1 VKLGLALPSFVED
14 PEIPLEVARAADAA
28 DLDAVFAYD
37 HLFRLER
44 GTRRPALE
52 GVALLG
58 AVAAATS
65 RIAVGSLVFRAWLRP
80 PASLAA
86 AISTL
91 VRIAPGRMIATI
103 GAGDSQSREENE
115 SFGLGFGTM
124 QDRVDSLRAAVSAAH
139 DVGARVWVGG
149 HAKSVRRIAAEE
161 AQGWN
166 AWGGDVD
173 QFASQVEETRAMGAR
188 PDFDCTWGGLV
199 VLDEDDTR
207 ARAKA
212 ARLGA
217 SDQVIVG
224 GPATVAA
231 ALARYGAVG
240 ADWVIVAPLDS
251 RDPENARLLGEQV
264 KPLLGP

>member
-1 VKLGLALPSFVED
+1 VKLGLTLPSFVED
-14 PEIPLEVARAADAA
+14 AAIPIDVARVAD
-28 DLDAVFAYD
+28 DVGVDGVFVYD

-44 GTRRPALE
+44 GMRRPALE
-52 GVALLG
+52 GVSLLG

-65 RIAVGSLVFRAWLRP
+65 KVAVGALVFRAALRP

-86 AISTL
+86 AIATV

-124 QDRVDSLRAAVSAAH
+124 PDRVDALRAAVVAAQTA
-139 DVGARVWVGG
+139 GARLWVGG
-149 HAKSVRRIAAEE
+149 HAKSVRQVAAEH

-173 QFASQVEETRAMGAR
+173 QFASQVGETRSMGVS
-188 PDFDCTWGGLV
+188 PGFECTWGGLV
-199 VLDEDDTR
+199 VLGEDDAA

-212 ARLGA
+212 ERLGA
-217 SDQVIVG
+217 SDRVIVG

-240 ADWVIVAPLDS
+240 ADWLIVAPLDS
-251 RDPENARLLGEQV
+251 RDPENARLLAEQV
-264 KPLLGP
+264 KPLLAP

>member
-1 VKLGLALPSFVED
+1 MKLGLTLPSFVED
-14 PEIPLEVARAADAA
+14 PEIPLDVARAADTAG
-28 DLDAVFAYD
+28 LDGVFVYD

-52 GVALLG
+52 GVSLLG

-65 RIAVGSLVFRAWLRP
+65 QAAVGALVFRAWLRP

-86 AISTL
+86 AITTV

-124 QDRVDSLRAAVSAAH
+124 KDRVDALRAAVTAAQGG
-139 DVGARVWVGG
+139 GARIWVGG
-149 HAKSVRRIAAEE
+149 HAKSVRRVAAVQ
-161 AQGWN
+161 AHGWN

-173 QFASQVEETRAMGAR
+173 QFASQVEETRAMGASA
-188 PDFDCTWGGLV
+188 DFDCTWGGLV
-199 VLDEDDTR
+199 VLGADDAR
-207 ARAKA
+207 AREKA
-212 ARLGA
+212 QRLGA

-240 ADWVIVAPLDS
+240 ADWLIVAPLDS

-264 KPLLGP
+264 KPLLGT

>member
-14 PEIPLEVARAADAA
+14 PEIPLAVARAADAA
-28 DLDAVFAYD
+28 GLDGVFVYD
-37 HLFRLER
+37 HLFRLEH

-52 GVALLG
+52 GVSLLG

-65 RIAVGSLVFRAWLRP
+65 NVAVGALVFRAWLRP
-80 PASLAA
+80 PATLAA
-86 AISTL
+86 VIATML
-91 VRIAPGRMIATI
+91 RIAPGRLIAAI

-124 QDRVDSLRAAVSAAH
+124 RDRVDALRAAVTAAQAG
-139 DVGARVWVGG
+139 GARIWVGG
-149 HAKSVRRIAAEE
+149 RAKAVRQVAAEQ
-161 AQGWN
+161 AHGWN

-173 QFASQVEETRAMGAR
+173 VFASQVADTRAMGVS

-199 VLDEDDTR
+199 VLGEDDAR

-212 ARLGA
+212 ERLGA
-217 SDQVIVG
+217 SDQAIVG
-224 GPATVAA
+224 GPATVAT

-240 ADWVIVAPLDS
+240 ADWLIVAPLDS
-251 RDPENARLLGEQV
+251 RDPQNARLLAEQV
-264 KPLLGP
+264 KPLLGD

>member
-1 VKLGLALPSFVED
+1 VKLGLTLPSFVED
-14 PEIPLEVARAADAA
+14 PEIPLVVARAADAA
-28 DLDAVFAYD
+28 GLDGVFVYD
-37 HLFRLER
+37 HLFRLEG

-52 GVALLG
+52 GVSLLG

-65 RIAVGSLVFRAWLRP
+65 KVAVGSLVFRAWLRP

-86 AISTL
+86 AIATA
-91 VRIAPGRMIATI
+91 VRIAPGRTIAAI

-124 QDRVDSLRAAVSAAH
+124 QDRVEALRAAVMAAQ
-139 DVGARVWVGG
+139 DAGARLWVGG
-149 HAKSVRRIAAEE
+149 HAKSVREVAAVQ
-161 AQGWN
+161 AHGWN

-188 PDFDCTWGGLV
+188 PDFECTWGGLL
-199 VLDEDDTR
+199 VLAEDDAR

-212 ARLGA
+212 ERLGA

-251 RDPENARLLGEQV
+251 RDPENVHLLAEQV

>member
-1 VKLGLALPSFVED
+1 MKLGIALPSFVED
-14 PEIPLEVARAADAA
+14 PEIPLAVARAADAA
-28 DLDAVFAYD
+28 GLDGVFVYD

-44 GTRRPALE
+44 GRRRPALE

-65 RIAVGSLVFRAWLRP
+65 KIAVGSLVFRAWLRP

-86 AISTL
+86 AITTV

-124 QDRVDSLRAAVSAAH
+124 QDRVDALRAAVTAAQ

-149 HAKSVRRIAAEE
+149 HARSVRQVAVQDAH
-161 AQGWN
+161 GWN
-166 AWGGDVD
+166 AWGGDLE
-173 QFASQVEETRAMGAR
+173 QFSSQVEETRAMGAK
-188 PDFDCTWGGLV
+188 PDFDCTWSGLV
-199 VLDEDDTR
+199 VLGEDDAR

-212 ARLGA
+212 ERLGA
-217 SDQVIVG
+217 SDDVIVG

-231 ALARYGAVG
+231 ALARYGTVG
-240 ADWVIVAPLDS
+240 ADWLIMAPIDS
-251 RDPENARLLGEQV
+251 RDPENARLLAEQV